1 MKTMGNIETRPVL
14 LFDGGCNLC
23 NKSVR
28 FVMRHERYP
37 KIVFA
42 SLQSAY
48 ASKLLNGVHAVS
60 PLPDSIVLLENDKIL
75 IRSDAALRIAILMGG
90 WTKVFAIFYVIP
102 RFLRDMV
109 YNFIAA
115 NRKKVF
121 GTSDHCALLP
131 RADKSRFLDLYEG
144 I

>member
-1 MKTMGNIETRPVL
+1 MGNIETRPVL
-14 LFDGGCNLC
+14 FFDGDCNLC

-37 KIVFA
+37 IIVFA

-121 GTSDHCALLP
+121 GTSEYCALLP
-131 RADKSRFLDLYEG
+131 GADKSRFLDLYEG